1 MVVLVGT
8 KRFDI
13 WGRRDVM
20 APFTLIVTFMHD
32 TSWGNVEYCS
42 KKKQKKTG
50 FHPLKKNGEN
60 LLKNAWDRSKNQN

>member
-42 KKKQKKTG
+42 KKKKKKNR
-50 FHPLKKNGEN
+50 FPSFKKNGEN

>member
-42 KKKQKKTG
+42 KKKKKNR
-50 FHPLKKNGEN
+50 FPSFKKNGEN

>member
-42 KKKQKKTG
+42 KKKQKKQVSI
-50 FHPLKKNGEN
+50 L
-60 LLKNAWDRSKNQN
+60 